1 MCRNFDVQVEVFP
14 CTAEQ
19 RPAIVAVL
27 ARWGMAIEGECE
39 SYDDNYPDDGW
50 CFWGAIS
57 LTTTEHEAHDQ
68 LVAHL
73 PELVVIT
80 RWRCVDDLPWDEE
93 LTTEPSSI
101 SPAA

>member
-39 SYDDNYPDDGW
+39 SYDDNYPDDG
-50 CFWGAIS
+50 CASGVRS
-57 LTTTEHEAHDQ
+57 
-68 LVAHL
+68 
-73 PELVVIT
+73 
-80 RWRCVDDLPWDEE
+80 R
-93 LTTEPSSI
+93 
-101 SPAA
+101 